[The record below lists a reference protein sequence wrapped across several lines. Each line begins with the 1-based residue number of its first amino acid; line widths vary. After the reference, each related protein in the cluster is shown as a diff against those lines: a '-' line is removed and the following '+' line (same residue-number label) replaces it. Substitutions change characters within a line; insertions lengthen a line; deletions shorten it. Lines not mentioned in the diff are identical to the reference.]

1 MRKDLYKVIV
11 ERPRRGGGD
20 AQRPAPPDL
29 EDSPARESLRARH
42 RHRKWL
48 NENLAPLR
56 RYLHAQVG
64 RPWDAVFAELCAGID
79 RRNTVQ
85 QHIHLHIEDFVAT
98 RTRRVDGVLYYH
110 QDWNGPTPLDEGLGR
125 SRSLYVD
132 PDTGLLRR
140 YEAVAA
146 RRRIERAAHREAMAR
161 ARSDAREDRRVL
173 DDDTQLHRIDGVWY
187 RVQLRALAT
196 ACAGERD
203 ALRNVPALE
212 CPRGHDGRDRSG
224 RALRANLTLFGRADV
239 YAAQK
244 RQLCKRELR
253 RHGLADTP
261 EFSS

>member
-11 ERPRRGGGD
+11 ERPRRGGGA
-20 AQRPAPPDL
+20 AQRLAPTDL
-29 EDSPARESLRARH
+29 EDSPTRESLCARH
-42 RHRKWL
+42 RHRKRL

-85 QHIHLHIEDFVAT
+85 QHIHLHVEDFVAT
-98 RTRRVDGVLYYH
+98 RTLWIDDALHYH
-110 QDWNGPTPLDEGLGR
+110 QRWSGPTPLDRGLWRGR
-125 SRSLYVD
+125 PLYVD
-132 PDTGLLRR
+132 PDTGLLCRN
-140 YEAVAA
+140 EALAA
-146 RRRIERAAHREAMAR
+146 RRRMERAAHREAVAR
-161 ARSDAREDRRVL
+161 ARSGAREDRRVL

-187 RVQLRALAT
+187 CVQLRALAK
-196 ACAGERD
+196 ARAGERD

-261 EFSS
+261 EFSR